1 MNEGPRAES
10 QTTVAMNQ
18 LNDVLTTNR
27 SLIEELMERLHPV
40 LRDSDLSENK
50 CAEAPNWVA
59 LASNIYA
66 ITCGLEGSNE
76 KLRNIID
83 RLEV

>member
-1 MNEGPRAES
+1 
-10 QTTVAMNQ
+10 
-18 LNDVLTTNR
+18 
-27 SLIEELMERLHPV
+27 